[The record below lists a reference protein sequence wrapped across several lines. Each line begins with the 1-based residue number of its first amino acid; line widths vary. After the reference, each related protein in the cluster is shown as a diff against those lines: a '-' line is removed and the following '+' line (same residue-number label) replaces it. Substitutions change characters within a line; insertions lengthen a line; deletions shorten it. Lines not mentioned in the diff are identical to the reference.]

1 MVFILLVR
9 SNVMTPEERGF
20 NPTVRGWT
28 TILSGYLAYAC
39 SGLCHFS
46 LQTGLGGACGLPPIL
61 SHSLLSPGGTY
72 WLLCCS
78 PPQLCALLSNVCT
91 GQEAS
96 LGSMD
101 NLLLP
106 FQSLLLSFVAVP
118 SLPNSWPS
126 MATSCSSTLPS
137 LVRPFTALTT
147 YQASDQLTSWQLLD
161 QTLQYVCL
169 CHSGHTPAIH
179 SHTGHRRWLA
189 HWISG

>member
-1 MVFILLVR
+1 MSWLQRREVSIWQSGGEPQFCQGISHMLALVFAISLCKLVWEAPVG
-9 SNVMTPEERGF
+9 S
-20 NPTVRGWT
+20 
-28 TILSGYLAYAC
+28 
-39 SGLCHFS
+39 
-46 LQTGLGGACGLPPIL
+46 PPIL
-61 SHSLLSPGGTY
+61 SHSLLSPGGTH

-78 PPQLCALLSNVCT
+78 PPQLCALFSNVCT

-126 MATSCSSTLPS
+126 MATSCSSTLPP

-147 YQASDQLTSWQLLD
+147 YQASDQLTPWQLLD